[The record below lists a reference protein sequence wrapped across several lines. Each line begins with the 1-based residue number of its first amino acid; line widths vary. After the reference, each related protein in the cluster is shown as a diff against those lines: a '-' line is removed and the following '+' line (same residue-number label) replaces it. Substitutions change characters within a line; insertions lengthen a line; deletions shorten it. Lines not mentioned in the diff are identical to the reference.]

1 MSEIVWTE
9 HPFRA
14 KPLALSDGAEAR
26 PSRWLRSAKWLLA
39 GLTIL
44 MLAVLFAVLIFLPAT
59 GIEVVEVTGNARL
72 EAGEILAWN
81 VMPLE
86 ANWFSVDLAAIA
98 AGLLRNPRLATATVD
113 KLFPDRLVVAVT
125 ERQPVALIHVRD
137 ADNRLRPQ
145 CVDAAGVVFAPL
157 ADWEDAAAMPILSG
171 LELRNLQYGMSLGP
185 RFGPLLQSVDRLR
198 REQPLL
204 LAAISELR
212 VVDLHEAGLELLL
225 YPLHYPVPVRIRPIL
240 DAELVKSILLVLDVV
255 SGRGLIPTIQE
266 LDFRTDTY
274 VYRIKEAVSE

>member
-1 MSEIVWTE
+1 MRADFYLI
-9 HPFRA
+9 A
-14 KPLALSDGAEAR
+14 KP
-26 PSRWLRSAKWLLA
+26 
-39 GLTIL
+39 
-44 MLAVLFAVLIFLPAT
+44 
-59 GIEVVEVTGNARL
+59 
-72 EAGEILAWN
+72 
-81 VMPLE
+81 
-86 ANWFSVDLAAIA
+86 
-98 AGLLRNPRLATATVD
+98 
-113 KLFPDRLVVAVT
+113 
-125 ERQPVALIHVRD
+125 
-137 ADNRLRPQ
+137 
-145 CVDAAGVVFAPL
+145 
-157 ADWEDAAAMPILSG
+157 
-171 LELRNLQYGMSLGP
+171 
-185 RFGPLLQSVDRLR
+185 RF